1 MKKVILSLLFI
12 VFSNIVYSQVFSLRV
27 DNTTVFKHEF
37 KYGTIEAL
45 DSNKLEILGG
55 IDYQGSMNIVYDL
68 SNMIFTCNW
77 IYDGKKVFENGRILN
92 INPTNAIMNIDIES
106 FEGQKYHVLIDHS
119 EDYKNIVIYVRW
131 SIIENKVRYIKGW
144 TTTNLKL
151 SES

>member
-1 MKKVILSLLFI
+1 MKKVILSILFVI
-12 VFSNIVYSQVFSLRV
+12 FSNIVYSQKFSLVV
-27 DNTTVFKHEF
+27 DNSTIFKHEF

-55 IDYQGSMNIVYDL
+55 VDYKGSFNLVYDL

-77 IYDGKKVFENGRILN
+77 TLNGIKYFENGKILSV
-92 INPTNAIMNIDIES
+92 NPTNAIMNIDIES

-119 EDYKNIVIYVRW
+119 EDYKKVVIYVRW
-131 SIIENKVRYIKGW
+131 SFVENGIKYIKGW